1 MKKPVELIFELSKA
15 GRKAYSLPACDVPE
29 ADEKIPEKFARK
41 VDARLPEVF
50 EVDVVRHFT
59 RLSQLN
65 YAVDLGFYPLGS
77 CTMKYNPKVNE
88 SVSRL
93 PGFLKLHP
101 YQPEESVQGA
111 LKLIY
116 DLERMLCE
124 ITGMDRATLQPAAG
138 AHGEMTGLMIIKA
151 ALEHRGEGKRNKII
165 IPDSA
170 HGTNPASA
178 SMVGFEVL
186 EVKSDERG
194 NVDVEDL
201 KKLMSDEV
209 AGIMLTN
216 PNTLGLFEE
225 RITEIARIIH
235 DAGGLLYY
243 DGANLNANLG
253 KARPGDMGFDVVHLN
268 LHKTF
273 STPHGGGGPGS
284 GPIAV
289 KKELVPFLPIPVV
302 ERDGDR
308 YYLDYD
314 RPLSIGKVRSFYG
327 NFNVMVKAYAYIL
340 TMGPEG
346 LKEAAECAVLNANY
360 LMKRLRDYFD
370 LPFDRWCKHEFVISG
385 NKQKKATGVTTLD
398 MVKRLIDYG
407 FHPPTVYFPL
417 IVPEAMMV
425 EPTETESLETL
436 DAFAECMIKIAKE
449 AEEAPEVVKDSPK
462 TTPISRLDEVTAAK
476 RPIVKWD
483 FDK

>member
-1 MKKPVELIFELSKA
+1 MKKPVELIFELSKS

-29 ADEKIPEKFARK
+29 AGEKIPEKFARK
-41 VDARLPEVF
+41 IDARLPEVF

-77 CTMKYNPKVNE
+77 CTMKYNPKINE
-88 SVSRL
+88 AVSRL
-93 PGFLKLHP
+93 PGFLRLHP
-101 YQPEESVQGA
+101 YQPDETVQGA
-111 LKLIY
+111 LKLMY
-116 DLERMLCE
+116 DLEKMLCE

-151 ALEHRGEGKRNKII
+151 ALEQRGEGKRKKII

-289 KKELVPFLPIPVV
+289 TKELVPFLPV
-302 ERDGDR
+302 
-308 YYLDYD
+308 
-314 RPLSIGKVRSFYG
+314 
-327 NFNVMVKAYAYIL
+327 
-340 TMGPEG
+340 
-346 LKEAAECAVLNANY
+346 
-360 LMKRLRDYFD
+360 
-370 LPFDRWCKHEFVISG
+370 
-385 NKQKKATGVTTLD
+385 
-398 MVKRLIDYG
+398 
-407 FHPPTVYFPL
+407 PTV
-417 IVPEAMMV
+417 E
-425 EPTETESLETL
+425 
-436 DAFAECMIKIAKE
+436 KE
-449 AEEAPEVVKDSPK
+449 GE
-462 TTPISRLDEVTAAK
+462 R
-476 RPIVKWD
+476 
-483 FDK
+483 